1 MSHIDTKTIVSKIS
15 PVTKPKPGG
24 GFIARPSDPNMET
37 IEGAT
42 EEEIQQRVL
51 EKNKIFLPAI
61 LELIALAALFY
72 VILR

>member
-1 MSHIDTKTIVSKIS
+1 MSHIETKTIISKNS
-15 PVTKPKPGG
+15 YVTKPKPGG
-24 GFIARPSDPNMET
+24 GFIAHPSDPGMET

-42 EEEIQQRVL
+42 EEETQQRVL